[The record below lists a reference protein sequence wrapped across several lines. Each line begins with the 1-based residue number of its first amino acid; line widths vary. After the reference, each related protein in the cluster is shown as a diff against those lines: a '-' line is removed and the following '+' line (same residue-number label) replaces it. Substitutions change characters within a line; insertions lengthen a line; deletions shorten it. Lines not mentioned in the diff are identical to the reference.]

1 VAAVIAPQAQR
12 RLTSRCSTT
21 RTVICGMS
29 NTCRRMTRTGGTA
42 AASCAPQPAQAPGS
56 CTTTSSGRSTCRN
69 VRPSRPGCPPGRRPD
84 RPRSDFG
91 AGLSS
96 PSADGGWEELREE
109 AANCRSN
116 SAIRAS
122 CSAIQV
128 CNATTRAASSS

>member
-1 VAAVIAPQAQR
+1 MIAPQAQR

-56 CTTTSSGRSTCRN
+56 CATTSSGRSTC
-69 VRPSRPGCPPGRRPD
+69 RRPD

-96 PSADGGWEELREE
+96 PSADGGFEELREE